1 MGPKNHTIR
10 GPPVTGNVI
19 LKLHYNQIYQ
29 LKTTISFVIDF
40 CFVFCFCFLEPN
52 LGSFSTQ
59 YWIAVWQ
66 SAPPTL
72 AHLTRQNSFYII
84 PIIITFLG
92 LGKSKKMWKFL
103 MKHHF
108 AKLYLH
114 DAPLHDFHWHFP
126 LFSITKWQ
134 IYSVKLWIDT

>member
-1 MGPKNHTIR
+1 MGVTRLLLLRLFYTIQR
-10 GPPVTGNVI
+10 QIYVHFCTRLYHHKLCSKLLFLFFRIKSGQF
-19 LKLHYNQIYQ
+19 LHY
-29 LKTTISFVIDF
+29 LS
-40 CFVFCFCFLEPN
+40 
-52 LGSFSTQ
+52 Q
-59 YWIAVWQ
+59 YWIAVWRP
-66 SAPPTL
+66 ALPTL
-72 AHLTRQNSFYII
+72 AHLTRQNSFYIS

-92 LGKSKKMWKFL
+92 LGKNKKMWKFL

-134 IYSVKLWIDT
+134 IYSVKL